1 MFNVTHFSKEPHG
14 GDENKKIL
22 RRLHAYAHVADLRFL
37 PISTAENLW
46 VLCAA
51 MERTGDDTFDEEYL
65 NVLRIRALECLEVY
79 EFDE

>member
-1 MFNVTHFSKEPHG
+1 
-14 GDENKKIL
+14 
-22 RRLHAYAHVADLRFL
+22 
-37 PISTAENLW
+37 
-46 VLCAA
+46 